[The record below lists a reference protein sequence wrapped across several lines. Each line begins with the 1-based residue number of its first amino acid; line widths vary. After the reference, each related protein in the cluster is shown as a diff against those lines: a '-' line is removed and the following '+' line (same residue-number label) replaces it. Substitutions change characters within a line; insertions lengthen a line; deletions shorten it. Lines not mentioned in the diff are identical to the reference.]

1 MNPRF
6 HYRLLLTISSASSA
20 VKGTPTPV
28 ESVIAQA
35 SAAYDALTSQAEQR
49 LSRASAVVS
58 GMIQGTPKPI
68 HEKMFSSVQAA
79 YSDSVASASQRL
91 ESVISA
97 ASEAAASATESVED
111 FASSVSSAVSSSET
125 NMKDEL

>member
-1 MNPRF
+1 M
-6 HYRLLLTISSASSA
+6 LLTLSSASSA

-35 SAAYDALTSQAEQR
+35 SSAYDALTSQAEQR
-49 LSRASAVVS
+49 LTRASAVVS
-58 GMIQGTPKPI
+58 GMIKGTPKPI
-68 HEKMFSSVQAA
+68 HEKMFSSIQAA
-79 YSDSVASASQRL
+79 YSDSVATASERL

-97 ASEAAASATESVED
+97 ASEAAKTATEGVED

-125 NMKDEL
+125 KVKDEL

>member
-1 MNPRF
+1 M
-6 HYRLLLTISSASSA
+6 YSASTAVNSA
-20 VKGTPTPV
+20 PTHI
-28 ESVIAQA
+28 ESVISQA

-49 LSRASAVVS
+49 LTRASAVVS
-58 GMIQGTPKPI
+58 GMIKGTPKPI

-79 YSDSVASASQRL
+79 YSDSVATASQRL

-97 ASEAAASATESVED
+97 ASEAAKTASEGAED

-125 NMKDEL
+125 KVKDEL

>member
-79 YSDSVASASQRL
+79 YSDSVASATQRL

-97 ASEAAASATESVED
+97 ASEAAASATERVED
-111 FASSVSSAVSSSET
+111 FASSVSSAVSPSET

>member
-1 MNPRF
+1 MNAKF
-6 HYRLLLTISSASSA
+6 DVGLVLTLYSASSA

-35 SAAYDALTSQAEQR
+35 SAVYDALTSQAEER
-49 LSRASAVVS
+49 LTRASAVVS
-58 GMIQGTPKPI
+58 GMIKGTPKPV

-79 YSDSVASASQRL
+79 YSDSLTVASQRL
-91 ESVISA
+91 ESAISA
-97 ASEAAASATESVED
+97 ASEAAKSATEGVED

-125 NMKDEL
+125 EVKDEL